1 MGLVEDFEPR
11 SLQLFECVTG
21 LPFVDIGRQRAQ
33 ALREKSPAKE
43 GSESSG
49 GDGSTN
55 SGGSGSSR
63 SSREQLHKRI
73 RGSEL
78 LMKILQP
85 DMELYKLA
93 KRLFRNQTAACGIAA
108 LEKN

>member
-33 ALREKSPAKE
+33 AQALREKSPTKG
-43 GSESSG
+43 GSESSNG

-55 SGGSGSSR
+55 SGSSR

-93 KRLFRNQTAACGIAA
+93 KRLFRNQTAACGIP
-108 LEKN
+108 LEQQ